1 MPSTVQQANVVVP
14 VAIHRRRAALLALLG
29 AFQLWMWGT
38 RLWNMVADAGDFPA
52 AFVGVHVAL
61 FVTGIGAG
69 IVLGVL
75 AWRQWREAQR
85 AAWAADHADA
95 HQR

>member
-1 MPSTVQQANVVVP
+1 VHTAVAADVTDRHDTVVVP
-14 VAIHRRRAALLALLG
+14 VRRHRRRALLLAALG

-38 RLWNMVADAGDFPA
+38 RLWNMLQEAGDFSA

-61 FVTGIGAG
+61 FTTGVGAG

-75 AWRQWREAQR
+75 AWRFWREAT
-85 AAWAADHADA
+85 DA
-95 HQR
+95 TSG